1 MKHSAK
7 IYIKNKYLKCVSG
20 ISKKGGFVVFLY
32 VAPKYLQKE
41 IDEAEQAVAKQKSR
55 KKKFLSIGFFIL
67 NLIIIAA
74 ILGYQISQSEDMSFS
89 ALLASGFSFPLFG
102 LLILAWIGM
111 MLFDTRRYNILV
123 KRSSGRSRPFLS
135 FKVCVLGR
143 YYNAVTP
150 MATGGQP
157 FQIFYLTH
165 RGLSASAAISVPMG
179 AYVINQICM
188 VIIWTIALIV
198 SFSTSLGSFDYL
210 KLVCLV
216 GYILNMVLILLIVF
230 LSVSEKT
237 GKKLV
242 VWSLKFLQKIKII
255 KNYEKQ
261 YAKVIKV
268 VFDFQSTIRNLVKS
282 KGTFI
287 KLMLNSIAFNFLAYS
302 IPFFV
307 YCAMIGYL
315 DFSMWPYIVF
325 LGILIEMAS
334 SFVPLPGGSGV
345 SELSFAALFS
355 MVFLN
360 NAILTWALII
370 YKVMTYYIYLIQGII
385 MISYDKFIGDK
396 KYKWLTKKWELEKE
410 SMNFQQDK
418 LHEFSQNKPKNKKV
432 I

>member
-20 ISKKGGFVVFLY
+20 ISQKGGFVIYLY
-32 VAPKYLQKE
+32 VSPKYLQKE

-67 NLIIIAA
+67 NIVIIAG

-102 LLILAWIGM
+102 LLILVWIGL

-135 FKVCVLGR
+135 FKVCALGR

-157 FQIFYLTH
+157 FQIYYLTQ
-165 RGLSASAAISVPMG
+165 RGLNASAAISVPMG
-179 AYVINQICM
+179 AYVVNQICM
-188 VIIWTIALIV
+188 VVIWTIALIV

-210 KLVCLV
+210 KLVCLI
-216 GYILNMVLILLIVF
+216 GYILNILLILLIVF
-230 LSVSEKT
+230 LSVSERT

-242 VWSLKFLQKIKII
+242 VWILRFLQKIKII

-282 KGTFI
+282 KGIFI
-287 KLMLNSIAFNFLAYS
+287 RLMLNSVAFNFLAYS

-307 YCAMIGYL
+307 YCAMVGYL

-370 YKVMTYYIYLIQGII
+370 YKVMTYYIYLIHGII
-385 MISYDKFIGDK
+385 VISYDKVIGDK

-418 LHEFSQNKPKNKKV
+418 LHEFSQNKPKSKKV

>member
-20 ISKKGGFVVFLY
+20 ISQKGGFVIYLY

-315 DFSMWPYIVF
+315 NFSMWPYIVF

>member
-20 ISKKGGFVVFLY
+20 ISQKGGFVIYLY
-32 VAPKYLQKE
+32 VSPKYLQKE

-67 NLIIIAA
+67 NIVIIAG

-89 ALLASGFSFPLFG
+89 ALLASGFSFPLLG
-102 LLILAWIGM
+102 LLILVWIGL

-157 FQIFYLTH
+157 FQIYYLTQ
-165 RGLSASAAISVPMG
+165 RGLNASAAISVPMG
-179 AYVINQICM
+179 AYVVNQICM
-188 VIIWTIALIV
+188 VVIWTIALIV

-210 KLVCLV
+210 KLVCLI
-216 GYILNMVLILLIVF
+216 GYILNILLILLIVF
-230 LSVSEKT
+230 LSVSERT

-242 VWSLKFLQKIKII
+242 VWILRFLQKIKII

-282 KGTFI
+282 KGIFI
-287 KLMLNSIAFNFLAYS
+287 RLMLNSVAFNFLAYS

-307 YCAMIGYL
+307 YCAMVGYL

-385 MISYDKFIGDK
+385 VISYDKVIGDK

-418 LHEFSQNKPKNKKV
+418 LHEFSQNKPKSKKV

>member
-1 MKHSAK
+1 
-7 IYIKNKYLKCVSG
+7 
-20 ISKKGGFVVFLY
+20 
-32 VAPKYLQKE
+32 
-41 IDEAEQAVAKQKSR
+41 
-55 KKKFLSIGFFIL
+55 
-67 NLIIIAA
+67 
-74 ILGYQISQSEDMSFS
+74 
-89 ALLASGFSFPLFG
+89 
-102 LLILAWIGM
+102 M

-268 VFDFQSTIRNLVKS
+268 VFDFQSTIE
-282 KGTFI
+282 T
-287 KLMLNSIAFNFLAYS
+287 
-302 IPFFV
+302 
-307 YCAMIGYL
+307 C
-315 DFSMWPYIVF
+315 
-325 LGILIEMAS
+325 
-334 SFVPLPGGSGV
+334 
-345 SELSFAALFS
+345 
-355 MVFLN
+355 
-360 NAILTWALII
+360 
-370 YKVMTYYIYLIQGII
+370 
-385 MISYDKFIGDK
+385 
-396 KYKWLTKKWELEKE
+396 
-410 SMNFQQDK
+410 
-418 LHEFSQNKPKNKKV
+418 
-432 I
+432 